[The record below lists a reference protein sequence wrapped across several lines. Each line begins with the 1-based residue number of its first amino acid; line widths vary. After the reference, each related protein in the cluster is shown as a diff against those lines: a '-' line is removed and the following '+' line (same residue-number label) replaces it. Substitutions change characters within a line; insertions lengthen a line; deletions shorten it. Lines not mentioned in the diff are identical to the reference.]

1 MIAFAAFREDISMK
15 RLLLLACAIASA
27 SMVHILCLG
36 VPPVRAEV
44 TMAQADAPGYSRPA
58 AAGLLAQSATGAPSP
73 FITMCLKGCDQ
84 EFAACHNRNPNDAGC
99 GAKAQTCK
107 DGCRR

>member
-1 MIAFAAFREDISMK
+1 MK
-15 RLLLLACAIASA
+15 RLLLLACGIASA
-27 SMVHILCLG
+27 SMVATLCLDG
-36 VPPVRAEV
+36 PAAHAEV
-44 TMAQADAPGYSRPA
+44 TAAQPAAPSYSRPA

-107 DGCRR
+107 DGCRK